1 MREATR
7 AVLVGIFSLA
17 LCACVSHHS
26 GDLTSPKQWQKYGLS
41 VDMTAQKRRD
51 LFVGRWYDRQ
61 NSHYNATVAG
71 TAAFGAAG
79 VTHQDNLDIAGT
91 FGAGATA
98 LGSAVKMLVPG
109 CYREFLEPSNPGR
122 SRTVA
127 DCGDARREWKMTI
140 SSGNRS
146 SAVARLLKRA
156 LVAYLGAIGIV
167 ALAVVIS
174 ISHGSGWRPA
184 MAGMPLYVTI
194 FVGITCQ
201 LIKEWRAIKR
211 G

>member
-1 MREATR
+1 
-7 AVLVGIFSLA
+7 
-17 LCACVSHHS
+17 
-26 GDLTSPKQWQKYGLS
+26 
-41 VDMTAQKRRD
+41 
-51 LFVGRWYDRQ
+51 
-61 NSHYNATVAG
+61 
-71 TAAFGAAG
+71 
-79 VTHQDNLDIAGT
+79 
-91 FGAGATA
+91 
-98 LGSAVKMLVPG
+98 
-109 CYREFLEPSNPGR
+109 
-122 SRTVA
+122 
-127 DCGDARREWKMTI
+127 MTI